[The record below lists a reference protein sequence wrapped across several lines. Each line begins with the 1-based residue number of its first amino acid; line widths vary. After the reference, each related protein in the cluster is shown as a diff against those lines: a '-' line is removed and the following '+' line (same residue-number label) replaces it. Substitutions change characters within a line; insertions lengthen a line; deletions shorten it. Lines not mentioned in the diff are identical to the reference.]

1 METEVHGQT
10 HRVSRSICFLG
21 TIATRANAE
30 AAPITLNL
38 DCVLNFNPC
47 QPSATFGT
55 ITLDQVGSGISV
67 TVDLAGTEQKFR
79 DLVLNYGG
87 SATTITDNDPNNT
100 VSLTP
105 DGFQIIRTTDSLISA
120 AAGARAG
127 TVRTSI
133 PRYSPVT
140 SRC

>member
-1 METEVHGQT
+1 MMKHVA
-10 HRVSRSICFLG
+10 L
-21 TIATRANAE
+21 IATVCWLGILGHFGNAD

-47 QPSATFGT
+47 QPSATYGT
-55 ITLDQVGSGISV
+55 ITLDQVGDGVSV

-79 DLVLNYGG
+79 DLMLTYQG

-105 DGFQIIRTTDSLISA
+105 
-120 AAGARAG
+120 
-127 TVRTSI
+127 
-133 PRYSPVT
+133 
-140 SRC
+140 